1 MLNLE
6 YKTNLSN
13 YTDDQLTSMRNDL
26 CNEHRTAANCAIT
39 RITELIE
46 IYIPAFMV
54 SNLYNDRL
62 VLIAKNRNRWLDI
75 NIYFGKSWWDNEK
88 GFKFQINPS
97 SVGAFDILGTSD
109 EINYYTAIGTI
120 ISNAEFNSKLLD
132 ILKEFELI
140 SKQIDKDIYVINN
153 EIDSRKRLAELEA
166 ERSTAKENFAATEKA
181 IIDHLAATLND
192 DYYVCVCTTPQEHLV
207 NATYRNKNIQILPV
221 GVNVRYDAERLL
233 PYGKNYKVINIKKI
247 KLI

>member
-6 YKTNLSN
+6 YKTNLSD
-13 YTDDQLTSMRNDL
+13 YTDDQLTSMRNGL
-26 CNEHRTAANCAIT
+26 CNEYQTAMKHTIA
-39 RITELIE
+39 RITELLDV
-46 IYIPAFMV
+46 YIPSFMV

-75 NIYFGKSWWDNEK
+75 DIYFGESWWDKEGK
-88 GFKFQINPS
+88 FKFQINPS
-97 SVGAFDILGTSD
+97 SVGTFDILGTSD
-109 EINYYTAIGTI
+109 EINYYTAIGII

-132 ILKEFELI
+132 ALKEFAPI
-140 SKQIDKDIYVINN
+140 SKQIDKDVYVINGELN
-153 EIDSRKRLAELEA
+153 SRERLAELDA
-166 ERSTAKENFAATEKA
+166 QRRAAKEFFATTEKA
-181 IIDHLAATLND
+181 IIEHLAADLND
-192 DYYVCVCTTPQEHLV
+192 DYYVCVCTAPQEHLV

-233 PYGKNYKVINIKKI
+233 PYGKNYKIVNVKKI